1 MISESLEFS
10 CLMQLSSIILQL
22 HRLRKIGKVGHWKL
36 VNTNQVLTKCGWFG
50 HFLTISSRE
59 TIISAAHKKYNQR
72 SQEKKNWPYFPLNTG
87 CLIGILIIFYY
98 NPLYKWVGFHPSIV
112 SKNPRPYQENLKKIM
127 SLSPCSASLAWKRF
141 FSSKASKSFMRH
153 RPGMSGPKKKRMEFP
168 HIDSVTKKN
177 LAQGCFESN

>member
-1 MISESLEFS
+1 LSRASKNILTSFQLSSSGSFAQNLAPPELWFNETLLKDTIAEYLLISESLEFS

-72 SQEKKNWPYFPLNTG
+72 SQEKKTG
-87 CLIGILIIFYY
+87 LT
-98 NPLYKWVGFHPSIV
+98 FH
-112 SKNPRPYQENLKKIM
+112 
-127 SLSPCSASLAWKRF
+127 
-141 FSSKASKSFMRH
+141 
-153 RPGMSGPKKKRMEFP
+153 
-168 HIDSVTKKN
+168 
-177 LAQGCFESN
+177 